1 MVRHTPAGVAPM
13 QAGWPARP
21 SRDHS
26 TLGRT
31 AGNAYL
37 GGMTTLRPIALF
49 ALLALGACTPTL
61 VWQKE
66 GADDEE
72 RRQAQR
78 LCARESQGYGFAL
91 ERRDDASAERGAASA
106 GGGVYRD
113 CMERQGWRRYRDQPR
128 G

>member
-1 MVRHTPAGVAPM
+1 MKAP
-13 QAGWPARP
+13 
-21 SRDHS
+21 
-26 TLGRT
+26 
-31 AGNAYL
+31 
-37 GGMTTLRPIALF
+37 RPIVLL
-49 ALLALGACTPTL
+49 ALLALGACAPTL

-91 ERRDDASAERGAASA
+91 ERREDASGERGAASA